1 MKKSYEIL
9 NNPFLNKGTAFTEE
23 EREKLGLTG
32 LLPPHVQ
39 TIEEQAEQA
48 YGQFQEKDSLIEK
61 RHFLME
67 VFNTNRTLFYYLF
80 SQHVVEFMPIVYTP
94 LIAESIQN
102 YSKSFVNPQNTV
114 FLSINNPEN
123 IEESLKN
130 GADGR
135 DVKLIVDTDSEGILG
150 IGDWG
155 VNGADIVIGKLIVYT
170 VAAGINPE
178 NVLPVVLDTGTDRDS
193 LLNDPLYLGN
203 RHKRIRGDKYYN
215 FIDNFVQTSEKLFP
229 DLYLHWEDFGRSN
242 ATNILNKYKDKM
254 ATFND
259 DIQGTGIVTTAA
271 IFTSLSITGKKLSDQ
286 IYMCYGAGSAGTG
299 IARRVLNEMIQE
311 GLSEEE
317 AYKRFYL
324 VDRQGLLFDDMTDLT
339 PEQKPFARERS
350 EFSNS
355 DELTDLTA
363 AVKAVHPTILVGT
376 STVPGAFTKEIVKEM
391 ASYTERPMIF
401 PLSNPDRLAEATA
414 QDLIEWTDGKAFIA
428 TGTPYNPIEYKGIT
442 YEIGQANNALIYPG
456 LGLGVLASEAK
467 FLTDK
472 MISAA
477 AHSLVGIMDTSKPGV
492 AILPPVSKLTEF
504 SETVALAV
512 GKSALEEK
520 LNKKPIDDI
529 EQAIK
534 SLKWKP
540 EYSEITG

>member
-135 DVKLIVDTDSEGILG
+135 DVKLIVVTDSEGILG

-271 IFTSLSITGKKLSDQ
+271 IFTSLRITGKKLSDQ
-286 IYMCYGAGSAGTG
+286 IYMCKGAGSAVTG

>member
-135 DVKLIVDTDSEGILG
+135 DIKLIVVTDSEGILG

-215 FIDNFVQTSEKLFP
+215 FIDNFVQISEKLFP
-229 DLYLHWEDFGRSN
+229 FDSSYKRLFSTYS
-242 ATNILNKYKDKM
+242 LNP
-254 ATFND
+254 N
-259 DIQGTGIVTTAA
+259 
-271 IFTSLSITGKKLSDQ
+271 LSS
-286 IYMCYGAGSAGTG
+286 
-299 IARRVLNEMIQE
+299 IARNNEN
-311 GLSEEE
+311 
-317 AYKRFYL
+317 
-324 VDRQGLLFDDMTDLT
+324 LF
-339 PEQKPFARERS
+339 
-350 EFSNS
+350 
-355 DELTDLTA
+355 
-363 AVKAVHPTILVGT
+363 
-376 STVPGAFTKEIVKEM
+376 
-391 ASYTERPMIF
+391 
-401 PLSNPDRLAEATA
+401 
-414 QDLIEWTDGKAFIA
+414 
-428 TGTPYNPIEYKGIT
+428 
-442 YEIGQANNALIYPG
+442 
-456 LGLGVLASEAK
+456 
-467 FLTDK
+467 
-472 MISAA
+472 
-477 AHSLVGIMDTSKPGV
+477 SL
-492 AILPPVSKLTEF
+492 
-504 SETVALAV
+504 
-512 GKSALEEK
+512 
-520 LNKKPIDDI
+520 
-529 EQAIK
+529 
-534 SLKWKP
+534 
-540 EYSEITG
+540 